1 MWQFIPN
8 RALADVTYMFLSFF
22 FLKNNQKNFRPSIIK
37 VFGRFYFFFLF
48 FGLFLFL
55 VFSFVLDL
63 PKVRTSRKKV
73 FLSKFGP
80 NLLQVDEQST
90 SFLSLMPKVKR
101 SQRCQKRTPIIASV
115 YETKACF
122 FFHGEI
128 ERGTILSF

>member
-1 MWQFIPN
+1 MWRFIPN
-8 RALADVTYMFLSFF
+8 LTLADVTYMFPSFF

-90 SFLSLMPKVKR
+90 SFLSLMPKRGIYLREKQTKTQSHKRDHFLNLLLVVKLAE
-101 SQRCQKRTPIIASV
+101 ASLM
-115 YETKACF
+115 A
-122 FFHGEI
+122 
-128 ERGTILSF
+128 